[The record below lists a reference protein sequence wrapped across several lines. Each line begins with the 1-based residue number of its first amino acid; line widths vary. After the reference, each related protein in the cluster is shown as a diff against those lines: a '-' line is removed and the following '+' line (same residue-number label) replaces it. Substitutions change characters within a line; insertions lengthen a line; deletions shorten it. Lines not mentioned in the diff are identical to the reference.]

1 MLNSRD
7 LGLQL
12 NQTELEY
19 LAEQSDLYKN
29 GLIPVIQ
36 VVYQLPEILKLIY
49 GQRAQQ
55 SMVSR
60 MSIGVGSRVVAP

>member
-60 MSIGVGSRVVAP
+60 MSI